1 MSQNHVEHFTKMPDT
16 AQQQSYFFSWH
27 RWIFQFLVFF
37 FLFPDKNSDS
47 QNAFEDL
54 AHYEFL
60 AHLRKASTSASLLD
74 HLNHN
79 GKAAVYHPSSGHD
92 ELPPAIWSPGAQHRS
107 PDGAGTL
114 TREPTAMLWN

>member
-1 MSQNHVEHFTKMPDT
+1 MHESESCRTFDKTCLLNNTPISSDEI
-16 AQQQSYFFSWH
+16 YGCFSSSC
-27 RWIFQFLVFF
+27 LF

-60 AHLRKASTSASLLD
+60 AHLRKASTSESLLD

-114 TREPTAMLWN
+114 TRGTTAML